1 MKESRIQ
8 TKIIKFLDS
17 LESCWTV
24 KTVVV
29 NKPGTPDI
37 LCCYKGRFY
46 AFEVKSETGKPT
58 KLQLYRI
65 TEIQSAGGEAHVVR
79 SLEEVKKIMIT

>member
-8 TKIIKFLDS
+8 TNIIKYLDS
-17 LESCWTV
+17 LDKCWTV
-24 KTVVV
+24 KTIVV

-46 AFEVKSETGKPT
+46 AFEVKAANGKPT
-58 KLQLYRI
+58 KLQLYRAA
-65 TEIQSAGGEAHVVR
+65 EIESAGGKSYIVK
-79 SLEEVKKIMIT
+79 SLDEVKVILS